1 MTSWTAARRASLS
14 FTISQSLLRLMSIEL
29 VIPSNHLPGG
39 SDGKEAACN
48 AGDLS
53 SIPGSGRSPGEGY
66 GNPLQYSCLENSM
79 DRGVWTEESGRLQ
92 SMGLQ
97 RVGNNWVTWLSF
109 QPSYP
114 LSPTSLALNLSQHQ
128 IFLWVSSSHQ
138 VCKSSGASASA
149 SVLPTN
155 IQGWFPLRLT
165 GLISFLS
172 KGLSRVFFKIT
183 IQKKKTDHNSK
194 VSVLQHSAFFMVQ
207 LGHLYVTAR
216 KNHSFDYM
224 YLCWQSDIYAF

>member
-48 AGDLS
+48 AGDPS

-97 RVGNNWVTWLSF
+97 RVGHNWVTWLSF

-172 KGLSRVFFKIT
+172 TGLSRVFFKIT
-183 IQKKKTDHNSK
+183 IQKYQFFSTQPSLWFNLDICMWLLEKTIALTICTFVGK
-194 VSVLQHSAFFMVQ
+194 VISMLFNTVSL
-207 LGHLYVTAR
+207 L
-216 KNHSFDYM
+216 
-224 YLCWQSDIYAF
+224 

>member
-1 MTSWTAARRASLS
+1 MTSWTADRRASLS

-53 SIPGSGRSPGEGY
+53 SIPGLGRSPGEGY

-97 RVGNNWVTWLSF
+97 RVG
-109 QPSYP
+109 
-114 LSPTSLALNLSQHQ
+114 
-128 IFLWVSSSHQ
+128 
-138 VCKSSGASASA
+138 
-149 SVLPTN
+149 
-155 IQGWFPLRLT
+155 
-165 GLISFLS
+165 
-172 KGLSRVFFKIT
+172 
-183 IQKKKTDHNSK
+183 HN
-194 VSVLQHSAFFMVQ
+194 
-207 LGHLYVTAR
+207 
-216 KNHSFDYM
+216 
-224 YLCWQSDIYAF
+224 